1 MFANN
6 GTEYKKIKVGVKSV
20 EDAIINLGAY
30 AKATHRNYSNKALVL
45 KAMADRDYTT
55 LREISN
61 YFYRV
66 NGIYRRIC
74 DYVATMY
81 RYDWYI
87 SPEIMGI
94 DEQDLDEAK
103 AIKEFAKILNF
114 LDNSHIKKVCGDIA
128 LEVIKNGSFYGY
140 CIRTP
145 KRFYIQELPCG
156 YCRTRYFIGE
166 QPAVEFNMRFFDDMF
181 PDTAYRMKI
190 LKLFPDDFQIGYRLY
205 RQNKLKPDYPG
216 DMSGAWYLLD
226 TDCAFKFCFHN
237 DDFPMFINAIPAI
250 LDLDAAQDL
259 DRRKQL
265 QQLLKI
271 IVQKLP
277 LDKNN
282 DLVFDVEEARDI
294 HNNAVEMLSRAIGV
308 DVLTTFAD
316 VESIA
321 LSDKNTSVTQ
331 DDLEKVE
338 RSVYNSFGISK
349 NIFNT
354 DGNLSLEKSILSDE
368 AMIRDLLIQFESFFD
383 AIIQKSRITSKK
395 HKFKFYMLETTQY
408 NYKEMSKLYKEHVQL
423 GFGKI
428 LPQIAL
434 GHSQSSILNNIFFEN
449 KILHLEQLMIPPLMS
464 STMSSQDVLGAK
476 GNSDQKN
483 TQNSTETQGAKSFDT
498 GNTQQTAGRPEKPDD
513 QKSAKTIANKESMS

>member
-1 MFANN
+1 MFSNN
-6 GTEYKKIKVGVKSV
+6 GTDYSKIKVGVKAL

-30 AKATHRNYSNKALVL
+30 NRTARRNYADKGLII
-45 KAMADRDYTT
+45 KAMADRDYET
-55 LREISN
+55 LREVSN
-61 YFYRV
+61 HFYRI

-74 DYVATMY
+74 DYTATMY
-81 RYDWYI
+81 RYDWYV
-87 SPEIMGI
+87 SPEIIGM
-94 DEQDLDEAK
+94 DEKDLDESK
-103 AIKEFAKILNF
+103 VVKEFVKLLNF

-128 LEVIKNGSFYGY
+128 LQVIKNGAFYGY
-140 CIRTP
+140 CVKTP
-145 KRFYIQELPCG
+145 KRFYIQELPCK

-166 QPAVEFNMRFFDDMF
+166 SPAVEFNMRFFDDMF
-181 PDTAYRMKI
+181 ADTAYRMKI
-190 LKLFPDDFQIGYRLY
+190 LKLFPEDFQIGYRLY
-205 RQNKLKPDYPG
+205 KQNRLKPDYPG
-216 DMSGAWYLLD
+216 DNSGAWYLLD
-226 TDCAFKFCFHN
+226 PECAFKFCFHN
-237 DDFPMFINAIPAI
+237 DDFPLFINAIPAI

-321 LSDKNTSVTQ
+321 LNDKNTTTTQ
-331 DDLEKVE
+331 DDLEKME
-338 RSVYNSFGISK
+338 RTVYNSFGVSK

-368 AMIRDLLIQFESFFD
+368 AMIRDLLIQFEYFFD
-383 AIIQKSRITSKK
+383 AITQKTKVTSKK
-395 HKFKFYMLETTQY
+395 YKFKFYMLETTQY

-449 KILHLEQLMIPPLMS
+449 KNLHLQELMIPPLMS
-464 STMSSQDVLGAK
+464 STMSSQDVLGTK
-476 GNSDQKN
+476 EQNNQTK
-483 TQNSTETQGAKSFDT
+483 TQTSTEAQR
-498 GNTQQTAGRPEKPDD
+498 QQSATKQEAGRPEKPDD

>member
-1 MFANN
+1 MFSNN
-6 GTEYKKIKVGVKSV
+6 GTDYSKIKVGVKAL

-30 AKATHRNYSNKALVL
+30 NRTARRNYADKGLII
-45 KAMADRDYTT
+45 KAMADRDYET
-55 LREISN
+55 LREVSN
-61 YFYRV
+61 HFYRI

-74 DYVATMY
+74 DYTATMY
-81 RYDWYI
+81 RYDWYV
-87 SPEIMGI
+87 SPEIIGM
-94 DEQDLDEAK
+94 DEKDLDESK
-103 AIKEFAKILNF
+103 AVKEFVKLLNF

-128 LEVIKNGSFYGY
+128 LQVIKNGAFYGY
-140 CIRTP
+140 CVKTP
-145 KRFYIQELPCG
+145 KRFYIQELPCK

-166 QPAVEFNMRFFDDMF
+166 SPAVEFNMRFFDDMF
-181 PDTAYRMKI
+181 ADTAYRMKI
-190 LKLFPDDFQIGYRLY
+190 LKLFPEDFQIGYRLY
-205 RQNKLKPDYPG
+205 KQNRLKPDYPG
-216 DMSGAWYLLD
+216 DNSGAWYLLD
-226 TDCAFKFCFHN
+226 PECAFKFCFHN
-237 DDFPMFINAIPAI
+237 DDFPLFINAIPAI

-338 RSVYNSFGISK
+338 RTVYNSFGISK

-368 AMIRDLLIQFESFFD
+368 AMIRDLLIQFEYFFN
-383 AIIQKSRITSKK
+383 AIVQKSRITAKK

-449 KILHLEQLMIPPLMS
+449 KILHLQELMIPPLMS
-464 STMSSQDVLGAK
+464 STMSSQDVLGTK
-476 GNSDQKN
+476 GQNNQTK
-483 TQNSTETQGAKSFDT
+483 TQTSTEAQR
-498 GNTQQTAGRPEKPDD
+498 QQSTTKQEAGRPEKPDD

>member
-1 MFANN
+1 MFSNN
-6 GTEYKKIKVGVKSV
+6 GTDYSKIKVGVKAL

-30 AKATHRNYSNKALVL
+30 NRTARRNYADKGLII
-45 KAMADRDYTT
+45 KAMADRDYET
-55 LREISN
+55 LREVSN
-61 YFYRV
+61 HFYRI

-74 DYVATMY
+74 DYTATMY
-81 RYDWYI
+81 RYDWYV
-87 SPEIMGI
+87 SPEIIGM
-94 DEQDLDEAK
+94 DEKDLDESK
-103 AIKEFAKILNF
+103 AVKEFVKLLNF

-128 LEVIKNGSFYGY
+128 LQVIKNGAFYGY
-140 CIRTP
+140 CVKTP
-145 KRFYIQELPCG
+145 KRFYIQELPCK

-166 QPAVEFNMRFFDDMF
+166 SPAVEFNMRFFDDMF
-181 PDTAYRMKI
+181 ADTAYRMKI
-190 LKLFPDDFQIGYRLY
+190 LKLFPEDFQIGYRLY
-205 RQNKLKPDYPG
+205 KQNRLKPDYPG
-216 DMSGAWYLLD
+216 DNSGAWYLLD
-226 TDCAFKFCFHN
+226 PECAFKFCFHN
-237 DDFPMFINAIPAI
+237 DDFPLFINAIPAI

-321 LSDKNTSVTQ
+321 LNDKNTTTTQ
-331 DDLEKVE
+331 DDLEKME
-338 RSVYNSFGISK
+338 RTVYNSFGISK

-368 AMIRDLLIQFESFFD
+368 AMIRDLLIQFEYFFD
-383 AIIQKSRITSKK
+383 AITQKTKVTSKK
-395 HKFKFYMLETTQY
+395 YKFKFYMLETTQY

-449 KILHLEQLMIPPLMS
+449 KNLHLQELMIPPLMS
-464 STMSSQDVLGAK
+464 STMSSQDVLGTK
-476 GNSDQKN
+476 EQNNQTK
-483 TQNSTETQGAKSFDT
+483 TQTSTEAQGSQSATK
-498 GNTQQTAGRPEKPDD
+498 QEAGRPEKPDD

>member
-1 MFANN
+1 
-6 GTEYKKIKVGVKSV
+6 
-20 EDAIINLGAY
+20 
-30 AKATHRNYSNKALVL
+30 
-45 KAMADRDYTT
+45 
-55 LREISN
+55 
-61 YFYRV
+61 
-66 NGIYRRIC
+66 
-74 DYVATMY
+74 
-81 RYDWYI
+81 
-87 SPEIMGI
+87 
-94 DEQDLDEAK
+94 
-103 AIKEFAKILNF
+103 
-114 LDNSHIKKVCGDIA
+114 
-128 LEVIKNGSFYGY
+128 
-140 CIRTP
+140 
-145 KRFYIQELPCG
+145 
-156 YCRTRYFIGE
+156 
-166 QPAVEFNMRFFDDMF
+166 
-181 PDTAYRMKI
+181 
-190 LKLFPDDFQIGYRLY
+190 
-205 RQNKLKPDYPG
+205 
-216 DMSGAWYLLD
+216 
-226 TDCAFKFCFHN
+226 
-237 DDFPMFINAIPAI
+237 
-250 LDLDAAQDL
+250 
-259 DRRKQL
+259 
-265 QQLLKI
+265 
-271 IVQKLP
+271 
-277 LDKNN
+277 
-282 DLVFDVEEARDI
+282 
-294 HNNAVEMLSRAIGV
+294 MLSRAIGV

-338 RSVYNSFGISK
+338 RTVYNSFGISK

-383 AIIQKSRITSKK
+383 AIIQQSRITSKK

-483 TQNSTETQGAKSFDT
+483 TQGSTETQGAKLFDT
-498 GNTQQTAGRPEKPDD
+498 GNTQQTVGRPEKPDD

>member
-1 MFANN
+1 MFSNN
-6 GTEYKKIKVGVKSV
+6 GTDYSKIKVGVKAL

-30 AKATHRNYSNKALVL
+30 NRTARRNYADKGLII
-45 KAMADRDYTT
+45 KAMADRDYET
-55 LREISN
+55 LREVSN
-61 YFYRV
+61 HFYRI

-74 DYVATMY
+74 DYTATMY
-81 RYDWYI
+81 RYDWYV
-87 SPEIMGI
+87 SPEIIGM
-94 DEQDLDEAK
+94 DEKDLDESK
-103 AIKEFAKILNF
+103 AVKEFVKLLNF

-128 LEVIKNGSFYGY
+128 LQVIKNGAFYGY
-140 CIRTP
+140 CVKMP
-145 KRFYIQELPCG
+145 KRFYIQELPCK

-166 QPAVEFNMRFFDDMF
+166 SPAVEFNMRFFDDMF
-181 PDTAYRMKI
+181 ADTAYRMKI
-190 LKLFPDDFQIGYRLY
+190 LKLFPEDFQIGYRLY
-205 RQNKLKPDYPG
+205 KQNRLKPDYPG
-216 DMSGAWYLLD
+216 DNSGAWYLLD
-226 TDCAFKFCFHN
+226 PECAFKFCFHN
-237 DDFPMFINAIPAI
+237 DDFPLFINAIPAI

-321 LSDKNTSVTQ
+321 LNDKNTTTTQ
-331 DDLEKVE
+331 DDLEKME
-338 RSVYNSFGISK
+338 RTVYNSFGVSK

-368 AMIRDLLIQFESFFD
+368 AMIRDLLIQFEYFFD
-383 AIIQKSRITSKK
+383 AITQKTKVTSKK
-395 HKFKFYMLETTQY
+395 YKFKFYMLETTQY

-449 KILHLEQLMIPPLMS
+449 KNLHLQELMIPPLMS
-464 STMSSQDVLGAK
+464 STMSSQDVLGTK
-476 GNSDQKN
+476 EQNNQTK
-483 TQNSTETQGAKSFDT
+483 TQTSTEAQGSQSATK
-498 GNTQQTAGRPEKPDD
+498 QEAGRPEKPDD

>member
-1 MFANN
+1 MFSNN
-6 GTEYKKIKVGVKSV
+6 GTDYSKIKVGVKAL

-30 AKATHRNYSNKALVL
+30 NRTTRRNYADKGLII
-45 KAMADRDYTT
+45 KAMADRDYET
-55 LREISN
+55 LREVSN
-61 YFYRV
+61 HFYRI

-74 DYVATMY
+74 DYTATMY
-81 RYDWYI
+81 RYDWYV
-87 SPEIMGI
+87 SPEIIGM
-94 DEQDLDEAK
+94 DEKDLDESK
-103 AIKEFAKILNF
+103 VVKEFIKLLNF

-128 LEVIKNGSFYGY
+128 LQVIKNGAFYGY
-140 CIRTP
+140 CVKTP
-145 KRFYIQELPCG
+145 KRFYIQELPCK

-166 QPAVEFNMRFFDDMF
+166 SPAVEFNMRFFDDMF
-181 PDTAYRMKI
+181 ADTAYRMKI
-190 LKLFPDDFQIGYRLY
+190 LKLFPEDFQIGYRLY
-205 RQNKLKPDYPG
+205 KQNRLKPDYPG
-216 DMSGAWYLLD
+216 DNSGAWYLLD
-226 TDCAFKFCFHN
+226 PECAFKFCFHN
-237 DDFPMFINAIPAI
+237 DDFPLFINAIPAI

-321 LSDKNTSVTQ
+321 LNDKNTTTTQ
-331 DDLEKVE
+331 DDLEKME
-338 RSVYNSFGISK
+338 RTVYNSFGVSK

-368 AMIRDLLIQFESFFD
+368 AMIRDLLIQFEYFFD
-383 AIIQKSRITSKK
+383 AITQKTKVTSKK
-395 HKFKFYMLETTQY
+395 YKFKFYMLETTQY

-449 KILHLEQLMIPPLMS
+449 KNLHLQELMIPPLMS
-464 STMSSQDVLGAK
+464 STMSSQDVLGTK
-476 GNSDQKN
+476 EQNNQTK
-483 TQNSTETQGAKSFDT
+483 TQTSTEAQG
-498 GNTQQTAGRPEKPDD
+498 QQSATKQEAGRPEKPDD

>member
-1 MFANN
+1 
-6 GTEYKKIKVGVKSV
+6 
-20 EDAIINLGAY
+20 
-30 AKATHRNYSNKALVL
+30 
-45 KAMADRDYTT
+45 
-55 LREISN
+55 
-61 YFYRV
+61 
-66 NGIYRRIC
+66 
-74 DYVATMY
+74 
-81 RYDWYI
+81 
-87 SPEIMGI
+87 
-94 DEQDLDEAK
+94 
-103 AIKEFAKILNF
+103 
-114 LDNSHIKKVCGDIA
+114 
-128 LEVIKNGSFYGY
+128 
-140 CIRTP
+140 
-145 KRFYIQELPCG
+145 
-156 YCRTRYFIGE
+156 
-166 QPAVEFNMRFFDDMF
+166 MRFFDDMF

-338 RSVYNSFGISK
+338 RTVYNSFGISK

-368 AMIRDLLIQFESFFD
+368 AMIRDLLIQFEYFFN
-383 AIIQKSRITSKK
+383 AIVQKSRITAKK

-449 KILHLEQLMIPPLMS
+449 KILHLQELMIPPLMS
-464 STMSSQDVLGAK
+464 STMSSQDVLGTK
-476 GNSDQKN
+476 GQNNQTK
-483 TQNSTETQGAKSFDT
+483 TQTSTEAQR
-498 GNTQQTAGRPEKPDD
+498 QQSTTKQEAGRPEKPDD